1 MTTTAGR
8 GTREGVLSPAYATTT
23 IGMFSM
29 IAFAA
34 FESMAVTTIMP
45 TVARD
50 LDGFGYYA
58 LSFAAPFASGVIGMV
73 AAGMRSDRRGPTV
86 PLLVSMALFSLGLLV
101 CGFSPTME
109 VFVAGRV
116 LQGLGAGAMIV
127 SLYVMVGLIYPARLQ
142 PAVFASFAAAW
153 VLPALFG
160 PALAAYVADVASW
173 RWVFSGMVIL
183 VALALALISRAIR
196 TLPAK
201 EAASRTP
208 ASRLWWSLLAAASVL
223 ALELLGST
231 SGILLLGAGVAFVTM
246 VIGLRPLL
254 PAGTL
259 RLARGLP
266 SVIAVRGL
274 LAASFFCA
282 EAYVVYVLQE
292 EWGLT
297 PGRAGI
303 ALTIVGVV
311 WAASSQA
318 QSRLGDRVRHEQ
330 AMVFGATVVMSGL
343 VALALT
349 VWLQVGG
356 AQMSAVLPVAAYVFA
371 SIGMGFAYP
380 RTGVAML
387 AASGEDDRGF
397 NSSALSIADSLGA
410 ALALSLAGVAY
421 AAAQRADVDPFPAVY
436 ALAVGIGVVG
446 VVAALRARAVGQL
459 GR

>member
-1 MTTTAGR
+1 
-8 GTREGVLSPAYATTT
+8 
-23 IGMFSM
+23 
-29 IAFAA
+29 
-34 FESMAVTTIMP
+34 
-45 TVARD
+45 
-50 LDGFGYYA
+50 
-58 LSFAAPFASGVIGMV
+58 MV
-73 AAGMRSDRRGPTV
+73 A
-86 PLLVSMALFSLGLLV
+86 
-101 CGFSPTME
+101 
-109 VFVAGRV
+109 
-116 LQGLGAGAMIV
+116 
-127 SLYVMVGLIYPARLQ
+127 
-142 PAVFASFAAAW
+142 
-153 VLPALFG
+153 
-160 PALAAYVADVASW
+160 
-173 RWVFSGMVIL
+173 L
-183 VALALALISRAIR
+183 VALALGLISRALR
-196 TLPAK
+196 TLPPRDPSA
-201 EAASRTP
+201 RTP
-208 ASRLWWSLLAAASVL
+208 ASRLWWSLLAAVSVL
-223 ALELLGST
+223 ALELLGSG
-231 SGILLLGAGVAFVTM
+231 SGLVLVGAGVAFVTM
-246 VIGLRPLL
+246 VVGLRPLL

-266 SVIAVRGL
+266 SVIAVRGM

-318 QSRLGDRVRHEQ
+318 QSRLGDRVRDAQ
-330 AMVFGATVVMSGL
+330 AMVFGAAVVMSGL

-356 AQMSAVLPVAAYVFA
+356 ATMSAVLPVAAYVFA

-421 AAAQRADVDPFPAVY
+421 AAAQRTGVDPFPAVY
-436 ALAVGIGVVG
+436 ALAVGLGVVG
-446 VVAALRARAVGQL
+446 VAAALRAGAANQSAR
-459 GR
+459 